1 MNDGFAPSTKMRR
14 LFSKDMLF
22 KLLIEIKPKLN
33 NVSSTMGRIK
43 AYRESLFRPMHDY
56 DPNNLK
62 TIILT
67 TDDQPTKFDSLFK
80 SEGIDVF
87 RIPKPEIDELL

>member
-1 MNDGFAPSTKMRR
+1 MNDGFAPSTKMRQ
-14 LFSKDMLF
+14 LFSKVMLF

-43 AYRESLFRPMHDY
+43 AYREP
-56 DPNNLK
+56 NLK

-87 RIPKPEIDELL
+87 RIPKSEIDELL

>member
-1 MNDGFAPSTKMRR
+1 
-14 LFSKDMLF
+14 
-22 KLLIEIKPKLN
+22 
-33 NVSSTMGRIK
+33 MGRIK

-87 RIPKPEIDELL
+87 RIPKSEIVITPHMYILFRASCTNNIKKNSIQKALSFLN